1 MNKRKIPT
9 GDEWWYQEPYRT
21 HGPLSDW
28 FDIEAILAEQRRRI
42 VGGIEMLKNGK
53 NSGQVDAKLLEQRE
67 RIAETVKRMQKERFW
82 CGEDPETE
90 EVREMDRD
98 EPCAWGSDMSFAY
111 NAALDG
117 IIDKL
122 TKKI

>member
-67 RIAETVKRMQKERFW
+67 RIAETVKGLRLNTERN
-82 CGEDPETE
+82 E
-90 EVREMDRD
+90 R
-98 EPCAWGSDMSFAY
+98 Y
-111 NAALDG
+111 NCVTCEGDTLSCDCEAKNSMLDAVIEKLKNNG
-117 IIDKL
+117 I
-122 TKKI
+122 